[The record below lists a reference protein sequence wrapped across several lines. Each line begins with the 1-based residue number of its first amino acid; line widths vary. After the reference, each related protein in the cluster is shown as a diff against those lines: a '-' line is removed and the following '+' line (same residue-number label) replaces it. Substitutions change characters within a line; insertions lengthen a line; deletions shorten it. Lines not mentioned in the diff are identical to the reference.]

1 MPAGRGGDLSR
12 PSPTHLGDVTLTV
25 YEVTRKTQSWYG
37 EQIGILILDAAYP
50 CVPGNVGNATT
61 YTYPVRFQEVG
72 GASIDRLL
80 NQRDPALKE
89 VFVEAALELQGRG
102 VKAITGA
109 CGFMAYFQEEVAAA
123 LDIPV
128 FLSSL
133 MQIPFM
139 HALCGGSVGV
149 ITANASRLTPR
160 HFKACNVPDSISLA
174 VAGMEEQT
182 EFRQAILEERGT
194 LDSAQIEREVTQVA
208 RRLVEEHPDVRS
220 ILLECSDLPP
230 YAHAVQ
236 AVTGR
241 PVFDFI
247 TMINYVQQSIARRPY
262 AGSM

>member
-1 MPAGRGGDLSR
+1 M
-12 PSPTHLGDVTLTV
+12 TV
-25 YEVTRKTQSWYG
+25 YTVTRKTQSWYG

-61 YTYPVRFQEVG
+61 YHYPVRFQEVR

-89 VFVEAALELQGRG
+89 VFIEAAVELQNRG

-123 LDIPV
+123 VDIPV

-139 HALCGGSVGV
+139 HALCGGRVGV
-149 ITANASRLTPR
+149 ITANASRLTAR
-160 HFKACNVPDSISLA
+160 HFAACNVGDQVPLA
-174 VAGMEEQT
+174 VAGMEGQT
-182 EFRQAILEERGT
+182 EFREAILAERGT
-194 LDSAQIEREVTQVA
+194 LDSAAIEREVTEVA
-208 RRLVEEHPDVRS
+208 RKLVSDHPDVKS

-236 AVTGR
+236 TATGR

-247 TMINYVQQSIARRPY
+247 TMINYVQQSTARRPY
-262 AGSM
+262 IGDM

>member
-1 MPAGRGGDLSR
+1 MA
-12 PSPTHLGDVTLTV
+12 V
-25 YEVTRKTQSWYG
+25 YTVTRRTQSWYG

-61 YTYPVRFQEVG
+61 YDYPVRYQEVR

-80 NQRDPALKE
+80 NQRDPALKD
-89 VFVEAALELQGRG
+89 VFIEAALELQDRG

-109 CGFMAYFQEEVAAA
+109 CGFMAYFQEDVAAA
-123 LDIPV
+123 VEVPV

-139 HALCGGSVGV
+139 HAACGGTVGI

-160 HFKACNVPDSISLA
+160 HFEACNVPSSIPLA
-174 VAGMEEQT
+174 VAGMESKM
-182 EFRQAILEERGT
+182 EFRTAILEEKGT
-194 LDSAQIEREVTQVA
+194 LDSAAIEREVQDVA
-208 RRLVEEHPDVRS
+208 RHMVEENPEIRS

-247 TMINYVQQSIARRPY
+247 TMINHVQHSLACRPY
-262 AGSM
+262 VGGM

>member
-1 MPAGRGGDLSR
+1 M
-12 PSPTHLGDVTLTV
+12 
-25 YEVTRKTQSWYG
+25 
-37 EQIGILILDAAYP
+37 
-50 CVPGNVGNATT
+50 
-61 YTYPVRFQEVG
+61 
-72 GASIDRLL
+72 
-80 NQRDPALKE
+80 
-89 VFVEAALELQGRG
+89 
-102 VKAITGA
+102 
-109 CGFMAYFQEEVAAA
+109 AAA
-123 LDIPV
+123 LDVPV

-160 HFKACNVPDSISLA
+160 HFAACNVPDGISLA
-174 VAGMEEQT
+174 IAGMEDQT
-182 EFRQAILEERGT
+182 EFRQAILEEKGT
-194 LDSAQIEREVTQVA
+194 LDSAEIEREVTRVA
-208 RRLVEEHPDVRS
+208 RRLVEEHPHVRS

-236 AVTGR
+236 AATGR

>member
-1 MPAGRGGDLSR
+1 M
-12 PSPTHLGDVTLTV
+12 TV
-25 YEVTRKTQSWYG
+25 YTVTRKTQSWYG

-61 YTYPVRFQEVG
+61 YDYPVRFQEVR

-89 VFVEAALELQGRG
+89 VFIEAAVELQNRG

-123 LDIPV
+123 VEIPV

-139 HALCGGSVGV
+139 HALCGGRVGV
-149 ITANASRLTPR
+149 ITANASRLTTR
-160 HFKACNVPDSISLA
+160 HFTACNVADHVPVT
-174 VAGMEEQT
+174 VAGMEEQA
-182 EFRQAILEERGT
+182 EFREAILEERGT
-194 LDSAQIEREVTQVA
+194 LDSAVIEREVTEVA
-208 RRLVEEHPDVRS
+208 LKLVTDHPDVKS

-236 AVTGR
+236 KATGR

-247 TMINYVQQSIARRPY
+247 TMINYVQQTIARRPY
-262 AGSM
+262 SGSM

>member
-1 MPAGRGGDLSR
+1 M
-12 PSPTHLGDVTLTV
+12 TV
-25 YEVTRKTQSWYG
+25 YTVTRKTQSWYG

-61 YTYPVRFQEVG
+61 YAYPVRFQEVL

-89 VFVEAALELQGRG
+89 AFIEAALELQNRG

-160 HFKACNVPDSISLA
+160 HFEACNVPNHIPLA
-174 VAGMEEQT
+174 IAGMEDQR
-182 EFRQAILEERGT
+182 EFRSAILEEKGT
-194 LDSAQIEREVTQVA
+194 LDSTEIEREVTQVA
-208 RRLVEEHPDVRS
+208 RRLVEQHPQVRS

-236 AVTGR
+236 AATGR

-247 TMINYVQQSIARRPY
+247 TMINYVQQSVARRPY

>member
-1 MPAGRGGDLSR
+1 M
-12 PSPTHLGDVTLTV
+12 TV
-25 YEVTRKTQSWYG
+25 YTVTRKTQSWYG

-61 YTYPVRFQEVG
+61 YDFPVRFQEVR

-89 VFVEAALELQGRG
+89 VFIEAAVELQNRG

-123 LDIPV
+123 VEIPV

-139 HALCGGSVGV
+139 HAACGGRVGV
-149 ITANASRLTPR
+149 ITANSTRLTPR
-160 HFKACNVPDSISLA
+160 HFAACNIGEHVPLA
-174 VAGMEEQT
+174 VAGMEGQT

-194 LDSAQIEREVTQVA
+194 LDSARIEQEVTEVA
-208 RRLVEEHPDVRS
+208 RRLVAENPDVRS

-236 AVTGR
+236 AATGR

-247 TMINYVQQSIARRPY
+247 TMINHVQQATAPRPY
-262 AGSM
+262 SGRM

>member
-1 MPAGRGGDLSR
+1 M
-12 PSPTHLGDVTLTV
+12 TV
-25 YEVTRKTQSWYG
+25 HTVTRKTQSWYG

-61 YTYPVRFQEVG
+61 YDYPVRFQEVR

-89 VFVEAALELQGRG
+89 VFIEAAIELQNRG

-123 LDIPV
+123 VDIPV

-139 HALCGGSVGV
+139 HGLCGGRVGV
-149 ITANASRLTPR
+149 ITANASRLTQR
-160 HFKACNVPDSISLA
+160 HFAASNVGVHIPL
-174 VAGMEEQT
+174 VVVGMEGQT
-182 EFRQAILEERGT
+182 EFREAILEERGT
-194 LDSAQIEREVTQVA
+194 LDSAAIEREVTEVA
-208 RRLVEEHPDVRS
+208 RRLVAEYPDVKS

-236 AVTGR
+236 AATGR

-262 AGSM
+262 IGSM

>member
-1 MPAGRGGDLSR
+1 M
-12 PSPTHLGDVTLTV
+12 TV
-25 YEVTRKTQSWYG
+25 YSVTRKTQSWYG
-37 EQIGILILDAAYP
+37 EEIGILILDAAYP

-61 YTYPVRFQEVG
+61 YGYPVRYQEVR

-89 VFVEAALELQGRG
+89 VFIEAALDLQNRG

-123 LDIPV
+123 VEIPV

-139 HALCGGSVGV
+139 HAACGGSVGI

-160 HFKACNVPDSISLA
+160 HFEACRVPSSVPLI
-174 VAGMEEQT
+174 VAGMEDQS
-182 EFRQAILEERGT
+182 EFRTAILEEKGT
-194 LDSAQIEREVTQVA
+194 LDSAAIEREVSGVA
-208 RRLVEEHPDVRS
+208 RKMVEAHPEIRS

-236 AVTGR
+236 AVTRR

-247 TMINYVQQSIARRPY
+247 TMINYVRETIARRPY
-262 AGSM
+262 SGSM